1 MTMHEPQDLPATK
14 APQADAEATGI
25 SDLGRIQARFDALVS
40 TLVTDAGGAPRSE
53 AEVRACTDGVRA
65 ALDCLASGEEVAANA
80 AGEGSLAQGTI
91 LANAFVVR
99 MLIGIGGMAE
109 VYQVRHRDLRCDYA
123 IKILKPSRALDPLIV
138 DLFAAEAR
146 ALMAL
151 RNDGIVRAYA
161 LLRHGDGRPFLVLDL
176 ARGPTLAE
184 TLAAGALTPD
194 ELRAVGFRLSTSLA
208 ALHLAGLVHGDL
220 SAENVVLVG
229 GLEGAVLLDL
239 GLAHSRESGS
249 ISFAGK
255 WSIAAPELLEGAKH
269 APPSDMY
276 ALGLILAAA
285 ATGQRLDMGHDLESA
300 LARRRVVPSLG
311 NMPRPLATLIG
322 RLLDPTPSK
331 RPTAAEMA
339 QRFGASEPDWV
350 ETFRD
355 ALADM
360 RAAKAMRRW
369 RQMVPGS
376 KRA

>member
-1 MTMHEPQDLPATK
+1 MTIEGTQELAT
-14 APQADAEATGI
+14 APPPPGAEATGI
-25 SDLGRIQARFDALVS
+25 NDLGRIQARFDALVS
-40 TLVTDAGGAPRSE
+40 TLMTDALGAPRPE

-65 ALDCLASGEEVAANA
+65 ALDCLASGEEVVPNA
-80 AGEGSLAQGTI
+80 PGEGSLAQGTI

-109 VYQVRHRDLRCDYA
+109 VYQVRHRDLRSDYA
-123 IKILKPSRALDPLIV
+123 IKILKPERARDPLIV

-184 TLAAGALTPD
+184 TLLSRALTAE
-194 ELRAVGFRLSTSLA
+194 ELRAVGFRLATSLA

-255 WSIAAPELLEGAKH
+255 WSIAAPELLDGAKH

-285 ATGQRLDMGHDLESA
+285 ATGRRLDMGHDLESA
-300 LARRRVVPSLG
+300 RARRRSVPPLDD
-311 NMPRPLATLIG
+311 MPRSLAALVT
-322 RLLDPTPSK
+322 RLLDPNPAR
-331 RPTAAEMA
+331 RPTAAEVA
-339 QRFGASEPDWV
+339 QRFGARDPDWV

>member
-1 MTMHEPQDLPATK
+1 MTIKGMQELPT
-14 APQADAEATGI
+14 APPPPGAEATGI
-25 SDLGRIQARFDALVS
+25 NDLGRIQARFDALVS
-40 TLVTDAGGAPRSE
+40 TLMTDSLGAPRPE

-65 ALDCLASGEEVAANA
+65 ALDCLASGEEVVPNA
-80 AGEGSLAQGTI
+80 PGEGSLAQGTI

-109 VYQVRHRDLRCDYA
+109 VYQVRHRDLRSDYA
-123 IKILKPSRALDPLIV
+123 IKILKPERARDPLII

-184 TLAAGALTPD
+184 TLLSRALTAE
-194 ELRAVGFRLSTSLA
+194 ELRAVGFRLATSLA

-255 WSIAAPELLEGAKH
+255 WSIAAPELLDGDKH

-276 ALGLILAAA
+276 ALGLILASA
-285 ATGQRLDMGHDLESA
+285 ATGRRLDMGHDLESA
-300 LARRRVVPSLG
+300 RARRRSVPPLDD
-311 NMPRPLATLIG
+311 MPRSLAALVT
-322 RLLDPTPSK
+322 RLLDPNPAR
-331 RPTAAEMA
+331 RPTAAEVA
-339 QRFGASEPDWV
+339 HRFGARDPDWV